1 MMRGSGWMIAACF
14 GALLALGGCA
24 PTTPVETIP
33 AYPLMDAAASLR
45 QVAANAQRV
54 RALSGEGLITL
65 TRANGESVRLDAA
78 VAMRPP
84 ERARIRAWKFG
95 QAVFDLT
102 VTPEG
107 VWMVSPEDSGRREQ
121 IRAAGVSAAKLARTW
136 SVLSGGFFD
145 EPGLTTQMSDGR
157 MLVRREASGGEPA
170 VVCEVDRRT
179 LTPRKYSVLDDGGA
193 TRFSLTMDRYR
204 QFGDVVWPMR
214 MVAVSEG
221 GTVEV
226 ELREAEVNPELP
238 AAAFTPPRRAEK
250 LP

>member
-1 MMRGSGWMIAACF
+1 
-14 GALLALGGCA
+14 
-24 PTTPVETIP
+24 VEAIP
-33 AYPLMDAAASLR
+33 SYPLTDAADSLR
-45 QVAANAQRV
+45 RVAENAGRV
-54 RALSGEGLITL
+54 KSLSGEGLITL

-95 QAVFDLT
+95 RAVFDLT

-107 VWMVSPEDSGRREQ
+107 VWIVSPEDSNRREQ
-121 IRAAGVSAAKLARTW
+121 IRSAGVSAGQLARTW
-136 SVLSGGFFD
+136 AVLSGGFFEERGLKTQLSD
-145 EPGLTTQMSDGR
+145 ER
-157 MLVRREASGGEPA
+157 MLVRRDASAGQPA

-179 LTPRKYSVLDDGGA
+179 LTPRKYSMLDDRGS
-193 TRFSLTMDRYR
+193 TRFTLTMDRYR

-214 MVAVSEG
+214 LVAVSDG

-226 ELREAEVNPELP
+226 ELREVEVNPELP
-238 AAAFTPPRRAEK
+238 GAAFTPPRRAEK

>member
-1 MMRGSGWMIAACF
+1 VKSPLAIV
-14 GALLALGGCA
+14 ALFVLVGCVQRDNIR
-24 PTTPVETIP
+24 T
-33 AYPLMDAAASLR
+33 YPYMSVADSLR
-45 QVAANAQRV
+45 VMQERSAKIKDI
-54 RALSGEGLITL
+54 SGEGAITL
-65 TRANGESVRLDAA
+65 TDSRGQSVRLDSAFA
-78 VAMRPP
+78 FAPP
-84 ERARIRAWKFG
+84 DRARVRAWKFG

-121 IRAAGVSAAKLARTW
+121 IRSAGVSAAKLARTW

-145 EPGLTTQMSDGR
+145 QPGLTTQMSDGR
-157 MLVRREASGGEPA
+157 MLVRREASRGEPA

-193 TRFSLTMDRYR
+193 TRFSLTMDRY
-204 QFGDVVWPMR
+204 QEFGDVVWPMR
-214 MVAVSEG
+214 MVAVSDG

>member
-1 MMRGSGWMIAACF
+1 MAAV
-14 GALLALGGCA
+14 LLALMAIAGGCA
-24 PTTPVETIP
+24 PKQPVEATP
-33 AYPLMDAAASLR
+33 AYPLMNAAESLR
-45 QVAANAQRV
+45 IVGEHARRV

-65 TRANGESVRLDAA
+65 TRPDGESIRLDAA
-78 VAMRPP
+78 LAMRPP

-95 QAVFDLT
+95 RAVFDLT

-107 VWMVSPEDSGRREQ
+107 VWVVSPEDSKRREQ
-121 IRAAGVSAAKLARTW
+121 IRSAGVSAGQLARTW
-136 SVLSGGFFD
+136 AVLSGGFFD
-145 EPGLTTQMSDGR
+145 EGGLKTELTDGR

-179 LTPRKYSVLDDGGA
+179 LTPRKYSMLDDRGA
-193 TRFSLTMDRYR
+193 TRFTLTMDRYR

-214 MVAVSEG
+214 LVAVSDG

-226 ELREAEVNPELP
+226 ELREVDVNPELP
-238 AAAFTPPRRAEK
+238 GAAFTPPRRAEK